1 MKQETRERNEVQLPI
16 RSCRSPQNR
25 VYVVV
30 PSRSICSEGEGD
42 VPSDAVFWLLIV
54 LLSLIGLLVVIGL
67 ALEVFEGGAPLPM
80 PSPRR

>member
-1 MKQETRERNEVQLPI
+1 M
-16 RSCRSPQNR
+16 
-25 VYVVV
+25 
-30 PSRSICSEGEGD
+30 
-42 VPSDAVFWLLIV
+42 PSDAVFWLLIV